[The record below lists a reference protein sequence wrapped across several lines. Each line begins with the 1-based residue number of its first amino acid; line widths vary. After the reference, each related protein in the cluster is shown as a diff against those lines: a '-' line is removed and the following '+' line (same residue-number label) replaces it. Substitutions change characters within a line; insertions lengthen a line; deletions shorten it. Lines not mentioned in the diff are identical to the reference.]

1 MICKRFLKGMKEM
14 KKNTFKIFSLIIVAC
29 LALLAGCSNKSK
41 GGLGKKDKNKVSVYT
56 SFYAMYDL
64 TKKIGGDKIN
74 ITNLVPAGTEPHDWE
89 PKPSN
94 IAELEEAD
102 VIVYNGA
109 GMEGWIDKILK
120 TLKNEDLVTV
130 ETSKEIKLL
139 DNAQGDEH
147 LKYDPHVW
155 LNPMNAKKQM
165 EAIKNA
171 LVKADPANKS
181 YYEKNYEDNAKKIA
195 ELDKKYKDAV
205 EKFTQKNIVVSHE
218 AFGYLCDAYGL
229 KQVAIEGLNAES
241 EPSPA
246 RMAEIVK
253 YVKENNVK
261 YIFSEEL
268 LSPKVAEAIS
278 KETGA
283 KIAILNPLEGI
294 KEEDTNAGKEYFSIM
309 NDNLEILKKALQ

>member
-1 MICKRFLKGMKEM
+1 M
-14 KKNTFKIFSLIIVAC
+14 KKNTFKIFSLIIIAC
-29 LALLAGCSNKSK
+29 LALLAGCSNKPK
-41 GGLGKKDKNKVSVYT
+41 EKQGKRDENKISVYT

-64 TKKIGGDKIN
+64 TKKIGGDKVN
-74 ITNLVPAGTEPHDWE
+74 ITNIVPAGIEPHDWE

-109 GMEGWIDKILK
+109 GMEGWIDKVLK
-120 TLKNEDLVTV
+120 TLKNKDLIAV

-139 DNAQGDEH
+139 DNAHGDEH
-147 LKYDPHVW
+147 LKHDPHVW

-165 EAIKNA
+165 EAIKDA
-171 LVKADPANKS
+171 LVKADPSNKS
-181 YYEKNYEDNAKKIA
+181 YYEKNYEDNARKMDQ
-195 ELDKKYKDAV
+195 LDKKYKEAV
-205 EKFTQKNIVVSHE
+205 GKFTQKNMVVSHE

-229 KQVAIEGLNAES
+229 KQVGIEGLNAES

-246 RMAEIVK
+246 RMAEIVN

-278 KETGA
+278 KETGT

-294 KEEDTNAGKEYFSIM
+294 KDEDMNAGKEYFSIM